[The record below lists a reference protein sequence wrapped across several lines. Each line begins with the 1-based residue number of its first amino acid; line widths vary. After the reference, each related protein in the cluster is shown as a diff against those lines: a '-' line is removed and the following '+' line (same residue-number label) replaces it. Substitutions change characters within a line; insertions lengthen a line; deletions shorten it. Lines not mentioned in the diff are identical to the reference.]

1 MQQGENVMAKKEQ
14 NKPRP
19 VEKLR
24 AYPVQAAIWRN
35 ESENGVF
42 HSVTFSRVYKDG
54 DDYKDVDSYSGTQL
68 LQLAHLAP
76 KAYDRAEALTRKA
89 REAANDG
96 QADEDAAEAA

>member
-1 MQQGENVMAKKEQ
+1 MAKKAAQ
-14 NKPRP
+14 SKPRP

-35 ESENGVF
+35 ESDNGVF

-54 DDYKDVDSYSGTQL
+54 QGEYRDGDSYSGTQL

-96 QADEDAAEAA
+96 QPKTAGDDLEEEIPF